1 MKMRI
6 KEARER
12 AGYTQ
17 TELAARIG
25 VAPNTFCG
33 YENGLHD
40 PKSKFLTKIAAE
52 CNTSIDYILGLT
64 DDPERYSSTKKAPAS
79 EDAEAGKIS
88 LETSTRA
95 LIAMGLIR
103 EGDQLSDDDLA
114 FIGHIMGLLNA
125 WFAEKEK
132 QRS

>member
-25 VAPNTFCG
+25 VAPNTFNG

-40 PKSKFLTKIAAE
+40 PKSKMLRLIASE
-52 CNTSIDYILGLT
+52 CNTSIDYLLCLT
-64 DDPERYSSTKKAPAS
+64 DDPTSPNSETKKSPAPES
-79 EDAEAGKIS
+79 AEAINKEQS
-88 LETSTRA
+88 DRLYSA
-95 LIAMGLIR
+95 LVASGLIV
-103 EGDQLSDDDLA
+103 EDDLVA
-114 FIGHIMGLLNA
+114 EDIRFLGCVVDLVID
-125 WFAEKEK
+125 WFDRKKTE
-132 QRS
+132 